1 MRRRRGSVLVVVLVL
16 ISLASLL
23 LAQFMEDNS
32 LELTM
37 SAREND
43 RRRLRSLAQSE
54 LELALAVI
62 SEIRAIDLNNIH
74 NPAQGYEDPHGYA
87 GIPLPEGVEVQFD
100 FEDESAKLPLA
111 LLDRSSLIQLLYA
124 LGQEQR
130 DAERVADS
138 IVAWTSKRYESTEE
152 EARDAAYERRTLSHR
167 PARRPIRSFEEF
179 RSIGVAKDFFFDEDG
194 KPTPLFES
202 FRKCV
207 SVYTYRKANINAA
220 SDAVLLGVGMSED
233 QVALIREMQSEQGK
247 RTFGQPRYFRSSTE
261 VRTLLGANAPV
272 ALLDDECQL
281 LWVHVTVKQGL
292 SRCRMSALIG
302 VGDDVSFGA
311 PAPSPEET
319 PVSDPT
325 GRGTLSQVSTAA
337 STTGAGA
344 VKPSTV
350 ATATP
355 GKVVQIDAPRAA
367 TGGRTYVKTLT
378 YPLPILAWS
387 EDNGAPV
394 TAPREDE

>member
-1 MRRRRGSVLVVVLVL
+1 MRRRGSVLVVVLVL
-16 ISLASLL
+16 ISLASML

-37 SAREND
+37 AARDND
-43 RRRLRSLAQSE
+43 RRRLRSAAQSE

-62 SEIRAIDLNNIH
+62 AEIRAVDLNNIH
-74 NPAQGYEDPHGYA
+74 NPAQGYEDPHAYA
-87 GIPLPEGVEVQFD
+87 DIPRPEGMDVVFE

-111 LLDRSSLIQLLYA
+111 LLDRNGLIQLLYA

-138 IVAWTSKRYESTEE
+138 IVAWTSRRYESTEE

-179 RSIGVAKDFFFDEDG
+179 RAIGVARDFFFDEDG
-194 KPTPLFES
+194 RPTPLFES

-207 SVYTYRKANINAA
+207 SVYTFRKANINAA

-261 VRTLLGANAPV
+261 VRTLLGANAPI

-292 SRCRMSALIG
+292 ARCRVSALIG

-311 PAPSPEET
+311 PAPNPDET
-319 PVSDPT
+319 PVDDPL
-325 GRGTLSQVSTAA
+325 GRGTLSRSNTAT

-344 VKPSTV
+344 IKPSTV
-350 ATATP
+350 AAGTP
-355 GKVVQIDAPRAA
+355 GKLVQTAAPRAA

-378 YPLPILAWS
+378 YPLPILAWG
-387 EDNGAPV
+387 EDNGPSRP
-394 TAPREDE
+394 APREDE

>member
-23 LAQFMEDNS
+23 LAQFMEDNA

-37 SAREND
+37 AAHDND
-43 RRRLRSLAQSE
+43 RRRLRSAAQSE

-62 SEIRAIDLNNIH
+62 AEIRAVDLNNIH
-74 NPAQGYEDPHGYA
+74 NPAQGYEDPHGYS
-87 GIPLPEGVEVQFD
+87 GIPLPEDMEVQFD

-111 LLDRSSLIQLLYA
+111 LLDRNGLIQLLYA
-124 LGQEQR
+124 LGLEQR
-130 DAERVADS
+130 DAERVSDS

-152 EARDAAYERRTLSHR
+152 EARDAAYERRELSHR

-179 RSIGVAKDFFFDEDG
+179 RAIGVAKDFFFDEEG
-194 KPTPLFES
+194 RPTPLFES

-207 SVYTYRKANINAA
+207 SLYTFRKANINAA

-247 RTFGQPRYFRSSTE
+247 RAFGQPRYFRTSTE

-292 SRCRMSALIG
+292 ARCRVSALIG

-311 PAPSPEET
+311 PAPNPDET
-319 PVSDPT
+319 PVDDPL
-325 GRGTLSQVSTAA
+325 GRGTLSRASTAT

-355 GKVVQIDAPRAA
+355 GVVPQTAAPRAA

-387 EDNGAPV
+387 EDNGPAAP
-394 TAPREDE
+394 APREDE